1 MALASRIVFYR
12 QSPHYITWK
21 VSVRFMDISRFMR
34 VYSNL
39 PLKLRGE
46 IVAVIDEE
54 PITWNVA
61 YQEIGHGTEKGRK
74 ILEILIKLKII

>member
-1 MALASRIVFYR
+1 
-12 QSPHYITWK
+12 
-21 VSVRFMDISRFMR
+21 MDISRFMR

-46 IVAVIDEE
+46 IIAVIDDE

-61 YQEIGHGTEKGRK
+61 HQEIAHDTEKGKK
-74 ILEILIKLKII
+74 ILDILIKLKII